1 MIRIAMLGSGFI
13 GRFYAD
19 SLQGYRSKDKI
30 VSIYSRKEQS
40 AKKFAEDYKCDHYT
54 TNMEEAISHADID
67 IVCIALPNNLHQ
79 EAVMLCCKHKKA
91 VMTTKPLGRNAE
103 EAYTM
108 LQAVEDAGIFNG
120 YLEDLV
126 YTPKFIKAHDSVKN
140 GALGRILWAK
150 SRETHPG
157 PHSDWFWNIEL
168 AGGGCILDLGCHC
181 VEITRSYIGKDIKP
195 MEVMCWAD
203 TQVKPIDAED
213 HAIGLI
219 RYENGAI
226 AQFEVSWTFRGGL
239 DLRDEVM
246 GTEGTIWINNF
257 LRTGFEMFTTG
268 KGADYVAEKAESNS
282 GWLFP
287 VGDELNELG
296 YNHMFM
302 DMFNALENN
311 KVPKETFYDGY
322 VVNAILDAAYKSAK
336 TKLWE
341 PVQLKDWRGKT
352 GLSKESH
359 LIEYD
364 ADNYLVKEEMT
375 HYGAKKLILK
385 NKNTGKIEEKIIE

>member
-30 VSIYSRKEQS
+30 VSIYSRKEEN
-40 AKKFAEDYKCDHYT
+40 AKKFAGDYNCAHHT
-54 TNMEEAISHADID
+54 INMEEAIANANVDM
-67 IVCIALPNNLHQ
+67 VCIALPNNLHE
-79 EAVMLCCKHKKA
+79 EAVMLCCKYNKP
-91 VMTTKPLGRNAE
+91 VITTKPLGRNAA
-103 EAYTM
+103 EAFRM
-108 LQAVEDAGIFNG
+108 LKAVEDAGIFNG

-126 YTPKFIKAHDSVKN
+126 YTPKFLKAHESVKN

-181 VEITRSYIGKDIKP
+181 AEITRSYIGKDIKP
-195 MEVMCWAD
+195 VEVMCWAD

-213 HAIGLI
+213 HGIALI
-219 RYENGAI
+219 KYENGAI

-246 GTEGTIWINNF
+246 GTEGTIWVNSF

-296 YNHMFM
+296 YNHMFA
-302 DMFNALENN
+302 DMFNAYENN
-311 KVPKETFYDGY
+311 KAPKETFYDGY

-336 TKLWE
+336 TKQWE
-341 PVQLKDWRGKT
+341 LVQLQDWRGKT
-352 GLSKESH
+352 GLTKESH
-359 LIEYD
+359 LTEYD
-364 ADNYLVKEEMT
+364 ADNYLVKEEVT
-375 HYGAKKLILK
+375 HYGAKKVILK
-385 NKNTGKIEEKIIE
+385 NKTTGKIEEKILE